1 MKRIGFLFLCAA
13 LWVAPLASAEDAPI
27 SRRDGFLML
36 WRSIARSVQDNREKQ
51 FSDVQEGDSGFTEIT
66 YAKYR
71 GILDDDDERFYP
83 DDPMKAEDAL
93 LWLLRTRSVDDLEEL
108 SKEHLSNLLARYP
121 LGDFVEPGPAAEPP
135 RVKNQTVTQE
145 ELVDLMVRL
154 DAFLKDE
161 VHEASLYAEKFHGK
175 GTAFGETFDMNA
187 LTAAHRTFPWNTL
200 VRVTNIENQKSVI
213 VRIND
218 RGPYVEGRDLD
229 LSLAAFTT
237 IADRSK
243 GKINVRFERLGDAAI
258 IGPCKMQ
265 PRYQQRLTRSVRF
278 TRGVPHELALGET
291 LFLAANK
298 PFVVRGVTYPDG
310 TSVKLQDFIL
320 KDERYTFKPSM
331 PGTYRFRFSSVE
343 GRKRMMTMR
352 VSECATSA
360 VDI

>member
-1 MKRIGFLFLCAA
+1 MTAGRSPALVNSFFVVCFSLFRKALVMKRFGFLFLCAA

-161 VHEASLYAEKFHGK
+161 VRGQFVC
-175 GTAFGETFDMNA
+175 GEVP
-187 LTAAHRTFPWNTL
+187 R
-200 VRVTNIENQKSVI
+200 
-213 VRIND
+213 
-218 RGPYVEGRDLD
+218 EG
-229 LSLAAFTT
+229 
-237 IADRSK
+237 
-243 GKINVRFERLGDAAI
+243 
-258 IGPCKMQ
+258 
-265 PRYQQRLTRSVRF
+265 
-278 TRGVPHELALGET
+278 
-291 LFLAANK
+291 
-298 PFVVRGVTYPDG
+298 DG
-310 TSVKLQDFIL
+310 L
-320 KDERYTFKPSM
+320 R
-331 PGTYRFRFSSVE
+331 
-343 GRKRMMTMR
+343 
-352 VSECATSA
+352 
-360 VDI
+360 